1 MAFSFQDIIA
11 QQVGNIAGGITL
23 PSEQKNDILSG
34 LSGSILGGFT
44 QTAAKVL
51 TGGANV
57 AESPVTA
64 LAGSLFKNNVIN
76 KLGLNANLGSTLT
89 ALIPT
94 IITKIRGLVKDQDG
108 DGDIDL
114 NDILITLKGGGN
126 KAATANAL
134 GAAATILGG
143 LLKKK

>member
-1 MAFSFQDIIA
+1 M
-11 QQVGNIAGGITL
+11 
-23 PSEQKNDILSG
+23 
-34 LSGSILGGFT
+34 
-44 QTAAKVL
+44 
-51 TGGANV
+51 
-57 AESPVTA
+57 
-64 LAGSLFKNNVIN
+64 IN